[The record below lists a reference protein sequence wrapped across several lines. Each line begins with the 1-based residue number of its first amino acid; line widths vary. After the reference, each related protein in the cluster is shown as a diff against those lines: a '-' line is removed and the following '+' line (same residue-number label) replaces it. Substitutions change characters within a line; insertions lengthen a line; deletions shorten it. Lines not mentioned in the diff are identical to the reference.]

1 MNNIV
6 SPAYR
11 KVELLYGIVSRDTDH
26 DVMSEEELAVAYVNG
41 DNAAFDE
48 LLRRNEKTLMSY
60 ILFVVRNNDLAMDI
74 FQDTFVKVILKL
86 QSDEYK
92 PTGKFNAWL
101 TRIAHNVI
109 MDHYRRLHGSQ
120 IVDVNEEND
129 MSSIKGESMADEP
142 IETYFINEQTLT
154 EVKQLMYAL
163 PAVQREVV
171 YMRFFQEMSFKEI
184 AEATGVSI
192 NTSLGR
198 MRYAVINLRRM
209 VKEHDLELRLV

>member
-11 KVELLYGIVSRDTDH
+11 KVELLYGKVSRDIVH

-41 DNAAFDE
+41 DNTAFDE
-48 LLRRNEKTLMSY
+48 LLRRNEKKLMSY

-109 MDHYRRLHGSQ
+109 MDQYRRLYGSQ
-120 IVDVNEEND
+120 IVDGDEEKD
-129 MSSIKGESMADEP
+129 RSSRKC
-142 IETYFINEQTLT
+142 
-154 EVKQLMYAL
+154 EVIG
-163 PAVQREVV
+163 VERVG
-171 YMRFFQEMSFKEI
+171 RD
-184 AEATGVSI
+184 VSI
-192 NTSLGR
+192 
-198 MRYAVINLRRM
+198 
-209 VKEHDLELRLV
+209 

>member
-1 MNNIV
+1 MKNIV
-6 SPAYR
+6 SPASR
-11 KVELLYGIVSRDTDH
+11 KVELLYGKASRGVAH
-26 DVMSEEELAVAYVNG
+26 YVMSEEDLAVAYING
-41 DNAAFDE
+41 DNEAFDE
-48 LLRRNEKTLMSY
+48 LLHRNEKKLMSY

-92 PTGKFNAWL
+92 PTGKFSAWL

-109 MDHYRRLHGSQ
+109 MDHYRRLQGSQ

-129 MSSIKGESMADEP
+129 MSSIKGESMTDEP
-142 IETYFINEQTLT
+142 VETYFINEQTLT

-184 AEATGVSI
+184 AEREHISI
-192 NTSLGR
+192 NTALGR
-198 MRYAVINLRRM
+198 MRYALLNMRRLA
-209 VKEHDLELRLV
+209 VERDLQPYVC

>member
-11 KVELLYGIVSRDTDH
+11 KVELLYGKVSRDIDH

-48 LLRRNEKTLMSY
+48 LLRRNEKKLMSY

-171 YMRFFQEMSFKEI
+171 YM
-184 AEATGVSI
+184 
-192 NTSLGR
+192 
-198 MRYAVINLRRM
+198 
-209 VKEHDLELRLV
+209 

>member
-11 KVELLYGIVSRDTDH
+11 KVELLYGKVSRDTDH

-48 LLRRNEKTLMSY
+48 LLRRNEKKLMSY

-209 VKEHDLELRLV
+209 VQEHDLELRLV

>member
-48 LLRRNEKTLMSY
+48 LLRRNEKKLMSY

-109 MDHYRRLHGSQ
+109 M
-120 IVDVNEEND
+120 DVNEEND

>member
-11 KVELLYGIVSRDTDH
+11 KVELLYGKVSRDTDH

-48 LLRRNEKTLMSY
+48 LLRRNEKKLMSY

-209 VKEHDLELRLV
+209 VEEHDLELRLV

>member
-11 KVELLYGIVSRDTDH
+11 KVELLYGKVSRDTDH

-48 LLRRNEKTLMSY
+48 LLRRNEKKLMSY

-209 VKEHDLELRLV
+209 VKEHALELRLV